1 MAIPYVTEAKA
12 RMIAQEVVKESI
24 TPTPEPQPE
33 PQPTPAGGT
42 KLYKHTVEIT
52 LYIDDEELNT
62 TCIFITTSD
71 QSLKRTKNE
80 VYARGYVSGVVDI
93 FGEGRIYTPIIAIT
107 NEDEPAL
114 YYLTDNGNL
123 ERAAFGGPFGN
134 DTIDEL

>member
-1 MAIPYVTEAKA
+1 MALPYVTEAKA

-24 TPTPEPQPE
+24 IPTPE

-52 LYIDDEELNT
+52 LYIDYEELHT

-71 QSLKRTKNE
+71 QSLKRTTNE

-93 FGEGRIYTPIIAIT
+93 FGEGYVYTPIIAIT
-107 NEDEPAL
+107 NESEPAL
-114 YYLTDNGNL
+114 YYLSDNGNL
-123 ERAAFGGPFGN
+123 IRADFGGSFGN
-134 DTIDEL
+134 DTIEEL